1 MSSAMDALKYS
12 NYMSAGMGLYSF
24 AGQQQEA
31 ATTPASSSSPSSS
44 SGNGGQ
50 TSSTSQDLSQQMM
63 MMKGGGGGGY
73 TADSLSRSY
82 LEQQKSYYES
92 VGLKGYGGGGESS
105 SSNGRSSVGGG
116 QAGSGGGFDVK
127 SFTPD
132 SSGRQSAESP
142 DLKKAEAAALQ
153 AYYSGAGMAAAAG
166 TAAGLPPLLPMA
178 AAAQLSQYGSTAGAM
193 YPMQGSPGT
202 DYSRKPLSVLF

>member
-1 MSSAMDALKYS
+1 MDALKYS

-24 AGQQQEA
+24 AGQQEA
-31 ATTPASSSSPSSS
+31 ASTAASSSSPSSS
-44 SGNGGQ
+44 GGQ
-50 TSSTSQDLSQQMM
+50 AASTSGQDLSQQMM

-92 VGLKGYGGGGESS
+92 VGLKGYGGGSGEGN
-105 SSNGRSSVGGG
+105 SSNGRSSVGG
-116 QAGSGGGFDVK
+116 QPSGGGGGSFDVK

-132 SSGRQSAESP
+132 SSMSGRQSAESP

-153 AYYSGAGMAAAAG
+153 AYYSGAGMAAAAAG
-166 TAAGLPPLLPMA
+166 TTAAGLPPLLPMA
-178 AAAQLSQYGSTAGAM
+178 AAAQLSQYGTTAGSM
-193 YPMQGSPGT
+193 YPMQASPGT
-202 DYSRKPLSVLF
+202 EYSRKPLSVLF